1 MEVAGAANGLPP
13 RAWYLLTRVTTTDP
27 VLRALAHPTRLRMM
41 SLMWATPLSAAE
53 LARELDVSQALASHH
68 LRTLDA
74 AGLVEL
80 TETRSRRGGM
90 ERRYQAV
97 RGTPLSDSGTDTAA
111 EGGTA
116 LLAETLA
123 QNLRSRA
130 ARRAPVGP
138 GVTADVEVWLSPEDW
153 EVLREDLAA
162 VVLRIHEAGKAPH
175 SPGTVP
181 IGGTVMA
188 FPLRDEGAQ
197 PNGESSSR
205 S

>member
-1 MEVAGAANGLPP
+1 M
-13 RAWYLLTRVTTTDP
+13 TTTDP

-80 TETRSRRGGM
+80 TETRSRRGGI
-90 ERRYQAV
+90 ERRYQAA

-123 QNLRSRA
+123 QNLRARA
-130 ARRAPVGP
+130 ARRAPTGP
-138 GVTADVEVWLSPEDW
+138 GVTSDVEVWLSPEDW
-153 EVLREDLAA
+153 EMLREELAAIVLRL
-162 VVLRIHEAGKAPH
+162 HEAGKAPH
-175 SPGTVP
+175 SAGAIP

-188 FPLRDEGAQ
+188 FPLRDAEAKPNETF
-197 PNGESSSR
+197 PNGS
-205 S
+205 

>member
-1 MEVAGAANGLPP
+1 M
-13 RAWYLLTRVTTTDP
+13 TTTDP

-80 TETRSRRGGM
+80 TETRSRRGGT

-97 RGTPLSDSGTDTAA
+97 RGTPLSDSGTQTAA

-123 QNLRSRA
+123 QNLRDRA

-138 GVTADVEVWLSPEDW
+138 GVTSDVEVWLTPEDW
-153 EVLREDLAA
+153 DDLRAQMAALVLRL
-162 VVLRIHEAGKAPH
+162 HEAGKAPH
-175 SPGTVP
+175 TEGTVRV
-181 IGGTVMA
+181 GGTVMV
-188 FPLRDEGAQ
+188 FPLRDDPAAE
-197 PNGESSSR
+197 
-205 S
+205 